1 MNRLGNVKDWNVVKN
16 WKFLLVGLA
25 VVALNVLTQLAM
37 FALPNFDG
45 NNLLIAAVLLLLAV
59 VLGLILTGKL
69 GLWKGE
75 QKWGMVANVGFV
87 VLAFIVMFGLKI
99 IGGQLIMLEE
109 GYGQRLP
116 IRKSSTIQ
124 AYQP

>member
-1 MNRLGNVKDWNVVKN
+1 M
-16 WKFLLVGLA
+16 GLA

-75 QKWGMVANVGFV
+75 QNGDGCEYWFCSPSLLSLWSV
-87 VLAFIVMFGLKI
+87 
-99 IGGQLIMLEE
+99 
-109 GYGQRLP
+109 
-116 IRKSSTIQ
+116 
-124 AYQP
+124 

>member
-1 MNRLGNVKDWNVVKN
+1 M
-16 WKFLLVGLA
+16 
-25 VVALNVLTQLAM
+25 AM
-37 FALPNFDG
+37 FTLPNFDG
-45 NNLLIAAVLLLLAV
+45 NNLLIAAAFLLVAV

-75 QKWGMVANVGFV
+75 QKWRMGANVGFV
-87 VLAFIVMFGLKI
+87 ALAFIVMFGLKI

-109 GYGQRLP
+109 DMVKRLP
-116 IRKSSTIQ
+116 IRKLSIIQ